1 MNLTELMNEHM
12 TKTQETEQICQLIE
26 NIIYVDSKHNKV
38 FDYILHHGL
47 ATKMDTTY
55 HDVEYGI
62 EVQSTPLEQQVYP
75 QKPKFVTIDIY
86 MKHPLLSEP
95 KINVRIGYDQYSSFF
110 VDVKYADIE
119 LDVLEHCLNALFD

>member
-1 MNLTELMNEHM
+1 M

-38 FDYILHHGL
+38 FDYILQHGL

-55 HDVEYGI
+55 HDVEYDI
-62 EVQSTPLEQQVYP
+62 EAQSTPLERQVYP
-75 QKPKFVTIDIY
+75 QKPKYMTLNIY
-86 MKHPLLSEP
+86 EKCSSTTSES

-110 VDVKYADIE
+110 IDVKYADIDI
-119 LDVLEHCLNALFD
+119 DVLTHCLNALFD